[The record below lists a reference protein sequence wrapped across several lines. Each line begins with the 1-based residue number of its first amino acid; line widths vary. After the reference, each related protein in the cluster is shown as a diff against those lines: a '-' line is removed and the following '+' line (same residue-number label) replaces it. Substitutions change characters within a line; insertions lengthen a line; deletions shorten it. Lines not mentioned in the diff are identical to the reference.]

1 METKK
6 MEPWKIPL
14 CALAGTASAPH
25 CYHCFADG
33 RSWAIGRTSRT
44 ILELFF
50 GPGTAG
56 WSCARFNGSL
66 DNRCSDGGALVPGKT
81 GKSGATPGW
90 EFANSFDSPFVSF
103 FGGLCAFE
111 FLTSLLFVHP
121 HSQTSPSLNPT
132 WAVFNILAGWWS
144 LGIPLST
151 TSGILDNH
159 LIL

>member
-14 CALAGTASAPH
+14 CALAGTASAP
-25 CYHCFADG
+25 HCFADG

-56 WSCARFNGSL
+56 WSCARFSGSL
-66 DNRCSDGGALVPGKT
+66 DNRRSDGGALVPGK
-81 GKSGATPGW
+81 GKSGRLPLQV
-90 EFANSFDSPFVSF
+90 ENLQIPLVVLLLSFLVAF
-103 FGGLCAFE
+103 CAFE
-111 FLTSLLFVHP
+111 FLTSLLSVHP